1 MSPKVTLNARVR
13 RPRGL
18 CLGPWLLWAGRIPH
32 GPNLGVGRIA
42 VTDTPRDPA
51 PGQTLA
57 RDGQGHVLI
66 LGGVAFAV
74 LRCRS
79 VPVRRV
85 RPDR

>member
-1 MSPKVTLNARVR
+1 MSPRIMLKTRVR

-18 CLGPWLLWAGRIPH
+18 CFGPWLLWAGRIPQ

-42 VTDTPRDPA
+42 VTDTPRDSA

-57 RDGQGHVLI
+57 RDGQGLVLI
-66 LGGVAFAV
+66 VGGMAFAV

-79 VPVRRV
+79 VLLHGVH
-85 RPDR
+85 PDR